1 MRRNKEKQKGQVFTP
16 AHLVNNILDLC
27 GYNTPE
33 AIIGKHIIDNS
44 CGDGAFLIEVVR
56 RFIGAYRSADYADD
70 AIRAGL
76 EEYVH
81 GIELDPEAYAQCEVN
96 LDEVAKTFGITGVHW
111 DVDNT
116 DSLKSNKH
124 LAKMDYVVGNP
135 PYVRVHNIST
145 DAKFLKTNYSFMRE
159 GMSDLY
165 LAFFELGLYMLN
177 DTGILGYVTPS
188 SYFNSKAGGIFRDYI
203 IGGRS
208 LHTVVDFGHYQPF
221 SASTYVAITLLTK
234 SENDTV
240 NCYDYDEST
249 QTLVNHRVLEFG
261 DFVTDN
267 RQLLFGDSSARQT
280 QVILASEGLHK
291 KCIVKNGITTLLD
304 EFFISEN
311 LPQTQFVIPILKA
324 STGAWER
331 CIYPYRENGR
341 PINFNALESDLEL
354 SKRYETFRERLLAR
368 DLQKGTEW
376 YEFGRAQGIKDV
388 YKDKYAVNSLIRSKE
403 DIKLTFCPAGTGV
416 YGGLYILTDL
426 SEDELRGVL
435 VSDEFEAYVKSLGK
449 YKSGGYYT
457 YSSKELQLYLN
468 YKLARVNLL
477 D

>member
-1 MRRNKEKQKGQVFTP
+1 MSKAPKHKGQVFTP
-16 AHLVNNILDLC
+16 DYLVKNILDLC
-27 GYNTPE
+27 GYTE
-33 AIIGKHIIDNS
+33 TSAIIDKHIIDNS
-44 CGDGAFLIEVVR
+44 CGDGAFLVEVAQ
-56 RFIGAYRSADYADD
+56 RFIGAYRLAGYSDD
-70 AIRAGL
+70 AIKQAL
-76 EEYVH
+76 ETYVH
-81 GIELDPEAYAQCEVN
+81 GIELDTDAYTKCIEN
-96 LDEVAKTFGITGVHW
+96 LTTLSETFNLTGVKW
-111 DVDNT
+111 NITNT
-116 DSLKSNKH
+116 DALTNTRY
-124 LAKMDYVVGNP
+124 LASMNYVVGNP

-165 LAFFELGLYMLN
+165 LAFFELGLYMLK

-203 IGGRS
+203 IRGRS

-221 SASTYVAITLLTK
+221 SATTYVAITLLTK
-234 SENDTV
+234 AENDTV
-240 NCYDYDEST
+240 NYYEYDEFEHKP
-249 QTLVNHRVLEFG
+249 VNHRVLDFG
-261 DFVTDN
+261 DFVTDS
-267 RQLLFGDSSARQT
+267 RQLLFGGREVSQT
-280 QVILASEGLHK
+280 QAILASEGLPK
-291 KCIVKNGITTLLD
+291 KCVVKNGITTLLD
-304 EFFISEN
+304 EFFISET
-311 LPQTQFVIPILKA
+311 LPCTQFVIPILKA

-331 CIYPYRENGR
+331 CIYPYNENGR
-341 PINFNALESDLEL
+341 PIHFDVLQSDLEL
-354 SKRYETFRERLLAR
+354 SNRYETYKDRLLAR

-388 YKDKYAVNSLIRSKE
+388 YKQKYAVNSLIRSKE
-403 DIKLTFCPAGTGV
+403 DIKLVACPPGTGV

>member
-1 MRRNKEKQKGQVFTP
+1 MSKAPKHKGQVFTP
-16 AHLVNNILDLC
+16 DYLVKNILDLC
-27 GYNTPE
+27 GYTE
-33 AIIGKHIIDNS
+33 TSAIIDNHIIDNS
-44 CGDGAFLIEVVR
+44 CGDGAFLVEVAQ
-56 RFIGAYRSADYADD
+56 RFIGAYRLAGYSDD
-70 AIRAGL
+70 AIKQAL
-76 EEYVH
+76 ETYVH
-81 GIELDPEAYAQCEVN
+81 GIELDTDAYTKCIEN
-96 LDEVAKTFGITGVHW
+96 LTTLSETFNLTGVKW
-111 DVDNT
+111 NIINT
-116 DSLKSNKH
+116 DALTNTRY
-124 LAKMDYVVGNP
+124 LASMDYVVGNP

-203 IGGRS
+203 IRGRS

-221 SASTYVAITLLTK
+221 SATTYVAITLLTK
-234 SENDTV
+234 AENATV
-240 NCYDYDEST
+240 NYYEYDEFEHKP
-249 QTLVNHRVLEFG
+249 VNHRVLDFG
-261 DFVTDN
+261 DFVTDS
-267 RQLLFGDSSARQT
+267 RQLLFGGREVSQT
-280 QVILASEGLHK
+280 QAILASEGLPK
-291 KCIVKNGITTLLD
+291 KCVVKNGITTLLD
-304 EFFISEN
+304 EFFISET
-311 LPQTQFVIPILKA
+311 LPCTQFVIPILKA

-331 CIYPYRENGR
+331 CIYPYNENGR
-341 PINFNALESDLEL
+341 PIHFDVLQSDLEL
-354 SKRYETFRERLLAR
+354 SKRYETYKDRLLAR

-388 YKDKYAVNSLIRSKE
+388 YKQKYAVNSLIRSKE
-403 DIKLTFCPAGTGV
+403 DIKLVACPPGTGV

>member
-1 MRRNKEKQKGQVFTP
+1 MSKAPKHKGQVFTP
-16 AHLVNNILDLC
+16 DYLVKNILDLC
-27 GYNTPE
+27 GYTE
-33 AIIGKHIIDNS
+33 TSAIIDNHIIDNS
-44 CGDGAFLIEVVR
+44 CGDGAFLVEVAQ
-56 RFIGAYRSADYADD
+56 RFIGAYRLAGYSDD
-70 AIRAGL
+70 AIKQAL
-76 EEYVH
+76 ETYVH
-81 GIELDPEAYAQCEVN
+81 GIELDTDAYTKCIEN
-96 LDEVAKTFGITGVHW
+96 LTTLSETFNLTGVKW
-111 DVDNT
+111 NIINT
-116 DSLKSNKH
+116 DALTNTRY
-124 LAKMDYVVGNP
+124 LASMDYVVGNP

-203 IGGRS
+203 IRGRS

-221 SASTYVAITLLTK
+221 SATTYVAITLLTK
-234 SENDTV
+234 AENDTV
-240 NCYDYDEST
+240 NYYEYDEFKHKP
-249 QTLVNHRVLEFG
+249 VNHRVLDFG
-261 DFVTDN
+261 DFVTDS
-267 RQLLFGDSSARQT
+267 RQLLFGGREVSQT
-280 QVILASEGLHK
+280 QAILASEGLPK
-291 KCIVKNGITTLLD
+291 KCVVKNGITTLLD
-304 EFFISEN
+304 EFFISET
-311 LPQTQFVIPILKA
+311 LPCTQFVIPILKA

-331 CIYPYRENGR
+331 CIYPYNENGR
-341 PINFNALESDLEL
+341 PIHFDVLQSDLEL
-354 SKRYETFRERLLAR
+354 SKRYETYKDRLLAR

-388 YKDKYAVNSLIRSKE
+388 YKQKYAVNSLIRSKE
-403 DIKLTFCPAGTGV
+403 DIKLVACPPGTGV